1 MINHSYQNR
10 ISILLVFTLFAF
22 FGNAQPAPPN
32 QDQLQVIDKVVAVV
46 GENIV
51 LLSDIE
57 EQIDQM
63 TVNEIKVTENSR
75 CEVLEDQMYQKLFLV
90 QAKADSVVVSDDQ
103 IEQELNRRL
112 RYFIQQIGSEEE
124 LVRFYGKT
132 IDEIKADFRDDV
144 QDILTIQQMQQK
156 VTGNIKITPAEV
168 REFYNTIP
176 KDSIPYINA
185 EVMIAQIVRQPP
197 VSADEEERIKNRLKE
212 FKQRVID
219 GEDFGTLAYLYS
231 QDPGSAMNNG
241 ELGFMDR
248 TDLVPEF
255 ANTAMALEKGEVSE
269 IVKTQFGYHIIQML
283 DRKGD
288 RINVRHILL
297 IPQVSPNDL
306 QMAKVWLD
314 SLKQQI
320 LTVDSLSFEQAAIKF
335 SDDKE
340 TRMNGGIMI
349 NPADATNRFDM
360 ELLGQIDRNLLF
372 TVERM
377 KEGEIAGP
385 ELYQSRDGK
394 RAYRLLKLVKLTEP
408 HLANIKDD
416 YNRLQESA
424 KRRKQNITLEQWIN
438 EHRNNAYIWVD
449 EDYRACPFRTKWE
462 IAER

>member
-1 MINHSYQNR
+1 MLAFLMFA
-10 ISILLVFTLFAF
+10 LLT
-22 FGNAQPAPPN
+22 NAQPAADP
-32 QDQLQVIDKVVAVV
+32 DQFQVIDKVVAVV

-57 EQIDQM
+57 DQIDQM
-63 TVNEIKVTENSR
+63 TVNEMKVTENSR

-90 QAKADSVVVSDDQ
+90 QAKVDSVVVSEDQ
-103 IEQELNRRL
+103 IEQELDRRL
-112 RYFIQQIGSEEE
+112 RYFIQQIGSEDE

-144 QDILTIQQMQQK
+144 QDILTIQQMQQQ

-248 TDLVPEF
+248 TELVPEF

-385 ELYQSRDGK
+385 ELYQGRDGK

-408 HLANIKDD
+408 HLANIRDD

-438 EHRNNAYIWVD
+438 EHRDNAYIWVD
-449 EDYRACPFRTKWE
+449 EDYRGCKFRTKWE
-462 IAER
+462 FAER